1 MITVSIDISK
11 PPTFS
16 LIVDRIIQLTHAD
29 AVLSVTQ
36 HCIITVKPLMVV
48 TWLQE
53 GTGLPGLPGTH
64 LTATTAIQNQ
74 AGTKRAWRRVR
85 GAVTGIRTV
94 LGHCL

>member
-1 MITVSIDISK
+1 VIAISIDISK
-11 PPTFS
+11 PPTLS
-16 LIVDRIIQLTHAD
+16 LIVDRGIQLTHTD

-36 HCIITVKPLMVV
+36 HCIITVKPPVVV

-53 GTGLPGLPGTH
+53 GTGLAGLPGTH

-85 GAVTGIRTV
+85 GTVTGIGTV